1 MLLCGALDWGL
12 LLRDALDWGLCCYLM
27 LCCCAMFWG
36 TVLLC
41 DVLGDCVA
49 M

>member
-12 LLRDALDWGLCCYLM
+12 LLRDALDWGLCCYV
-27 LCCCAMFWG
+27 MFWG

-41 DVLGDCVA
+41 DALGGCVA